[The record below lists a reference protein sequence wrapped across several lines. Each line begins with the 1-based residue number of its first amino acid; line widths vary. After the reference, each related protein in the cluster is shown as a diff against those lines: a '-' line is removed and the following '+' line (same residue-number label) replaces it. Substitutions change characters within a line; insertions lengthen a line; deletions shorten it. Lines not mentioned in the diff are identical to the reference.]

1 MIPVER
7 PRPPG
12 ITPGVNL
19 EGESDVFSRTG
30 AAGSESPDEFGG
42 KEASLDSPLVMP
54 GTPLRARHV
63 RQRTRR
69 AERNEARPKIA
80 IIKPKEPQVISIH
93 FADPCCHSRR
103 AAALQESA
111 ISRNT
116 VPVTS

>member
-1 MIPVER
+1 
-7 PRPPG
+7 
-12 ITPGVNL
+12 
-19 EGESDVFSRTG
+19 
-30 AAGSESPDEFGG
+30 
-42 KEASLDSPLVMP
+42 MP
-54 GTPLRARHV
+54 GTPLRARHG

-80 IIKPKEPQVISIH
+80 IIKPKEPQVTNIH

-111 ISRNT
+111 ISRKT